1 MMDKTQKILII
12 GSCGLDMNT
21 FIKKMPQPG
30 ETISGIKF
38 CQNLGGKG
46 QNQAVAVAL
55 SGGEVAFLGA
65 VGKDDNGKF
74 IQNSMKQNHIKTYIK
89 EVEGVSCG
97 IATILIDEHGENRIV
112 IIAGANGTVDKKQID
127 DNVKLIDEYDII
139 MLQLEIP
146 IETVEYVINIAYQ
159 KKKTIILNPAPGK
172 VLKPEI
178 LQKVTYLTPNETE
191 LGILTKMPFGTL
203 DEIKTAGKKLIDL
216 GVKNLLVT
224 IGARGVYLITKESSK
239 VKPVD
244 TTAAGDCFNGVF
256 ATYLSKGFNVEKA
269 IRYANLAA
277 SISVTRVGAVPSL
290 PNEKEIEDKKKSIKD
305 FDI

>member
-21 FIKKMPQPG
+21 YIKKMPQPG

-97 IATILIDEHGENRIV
+97 IATMNMGRI
-112 IIAGANGTVDKKQID
+112 G
-127 DNVKLIDEYDII
+127 
-139 MLQLEIP
+139 
-146 IETVEYVINIAYQ
+146 
-159 KKKTIILNPAPGK
+159 
-172 VLKPEI
+172 
-178 LQKVTYLTPNETE
+178 
-191 LGILTKMPFGTL
+191 
-203 DEIKTAGKKLIDL
+203 
-216 GVKNLLVT
+216 
-224 IGARGVYLITKESSK
+224 
-239 VKPVD
+239 
-244 TTAAGDCFNGVF
+244 
-256 ATYLSKGFNVEKA
+256 
-269 IRYANLAA
+269 
-277 SISVTRVGAVPSL
+277 
-290 PNEKEIEDKKKSIKD
+290 
-305 FDI
+305 

>member
-46 QNQAVAVAL
+46 QNQAMAVAL

-89 EVEGVSCG
+89 EAEGVSCG

-239 VKPVD
+239 VIPTFQVKPVD
-244 TTAAGDCFNGVF
+244 TTAAGD
-256 ATYLSKGFNVEKA
+256 
-269 IRYANLAA
+269 
-277 SISVTRVGAVPSL
+277 
-290 PNEKEIEDKKKSIKD
+290 
-305 FDI
+305 